1 MYIFIVGRRKM
12 NFGFYGSDTEPTSVD
27 LLASRDKGKRLN
39 KGKEKASSS
48 IIEKRARNSEVSAN
62 IYPKKIREKGLVR
75 VQKAPAVKP
84 PSTGDLSVIPKSS
97 AITLAITLAK
107 EPRDI
112 GSSPHSQAKF
122 PKGTRTGFCWREGL
136 PSNFLDSAG
145 VYIPGRS
152 TIMKLGDERPSPSDL
167 DEYKISIF

>member
-1 MYIFIVGRRKM
+1 MYIFIVGHRKM

-27 LLASRDKGKRLN
+27 LLASRDKGKRLDKE
-39 KGKEKASSS
+39 KGKASSS
-48 IIEKRARNSEVSAN
+48 ILEKRARNSEVSAN
-62 IYPKKIREKGLVR
+62 IYPNKIREKGLVR

-97 AITLAITLAK
+97 ATTLAT

-112 GSSPHSQAKF
+112 GSSPHNQAKF
-122 PKGTRTGFCWREGL
+122 PKGTRTGFCWKEGL